1 MNIDNSFYKEE
12 TLCGHL
18 VTEQT
23 KKLWATQLG
32 CLQELKRICA
42 KHNLLFF
49 ASGGTLIG
57 AVRHKG
63 FIPWDDDLDVMMS
76 YEDYVRFC
84 EVAPRE
90 LSHPYFFQNYQTEP
104 GFGPAMSRIRNS
116 ETTGCTSYDISM
128 ADGNYNCGVFI
139 DIFPLFG
146 IECGRW
152 GLLKQKFLINFWKR
166 AIAGY
171 EIKRKAKLGG
181 WKWTIKKHFHP
192 NALLWNFVNLFID
205 HVGVSKKLLN
215 VCASAKSYSQM
226 GLLSFTGFNPKLIW
240 NRDWFDDIITLP
252 FEFTEIPCPKEY
264 DPILRTQYGDYM
276 KFVKGGQIH
285 TMALCDPDTPFKD
298 KMSNKENISFVS
310 NK

>member
-1 MNIDNSFYKEE
+1 MKTPIIPQDFYKEE
-12 TLCGHL
+12 ELCGHI
-18 VTEQT
+18 VTAKT

-32 CLQELKRICA
+32 CLQELQRICA
-42 KHNLLFF
+42 KHDILYF

-63 FIPWDDDLDVMMS
+63 FIPWDDDLDVMMP

-116 ETTGCTSYDISM
+116 ETTGCTLYDINM
-128 ADGNYNCGVFI
+128 ADENYNCGVFI

-146 IECGRW
+146 IENGWKR
-152 GLLKQKFLINFWKR
+152 LKQKWSLKIWKV
-166 AIAGY
+166 IITGS
-171 EIKRKAKLGG
+171 EIKRMASQGG
-181 WKWTIKKHFHP
+181 WKWTLKKWLHP
-192 NALLWNFVNLFID
+192 KVWLWNFVNLFVD
-205 HVGVSKKLLN
+205 HVGASKKLLN
-215 VCASAKSYSQM
+215 VCAGAKSYSQM

-240 NRDWFDDIITLP
+240 NKEWFDEIITLP

-285 TMALCDPDTPFKD
+285 TMALCDPNMPYK
-298 KMSNKENISFVS
+298 KKLSERGSNHS
-310 NK
+310 